1 MVITCLGW
9 ILLYTP
15 EGCTLWVG
23 MIFWNVTRPKRAL
36 YTGKQRRSNTTA
48 LVRSTAEILE
58 TRNYPSSLPFAPKDV
73 ACWYKLFKNSLT
85 EFHIQPDFSLTELNI
100 AIMVIPF
107 NTLFVVITTSPPQ
120 NTPLFANLCT
130 VLS

>member
-1 MVITCLGW
+1 MGSVM
-9 ILLYTP
+9 YP
-15 EGCTLWVG
+15 EGVSPFRGCVFSDGYL
-23 MIFWNVTRPKRAL
+23 L
-36 YTGKQRRSNTTA
+36 KQNAVYRQASPPDTTA
-48 LVRSTAEILE
+48 LVRSTAEIF
-58 TRNYPSSLPFAPKDV
+58 RNSELSQRLPFAPKGV

-120 NTPLFANLCT
+120 NTPPFANLCT
-130 VLS
+130 VSS

>member
-1 MVITCLGW
+1 MTPAATPATGP
-9 ILLYTP
+9 P
-15 EGCTLWVG
+15 EGCPLRG
-23 MIFWNVTRPKRAL
+23 MIFRNVTRPKRAL
-36 YTGKQRRSNTTA
+36 CTGNHRRSNTTA
-48 LVRSTAEILE
+48 LVRNTAEIFRNLE
-58 TRNYPSSLPFAPKDV
+58 LSQRLPFSPKGV

>member
-1 MVITCLGW
+1 MYPGGM
-9 ILLYTP
+9 P
-15 EGCTLWVG
+15 PPGG
-23 MIFWNVTRPKRAL
+23 MIFRNVTRPKKAL
-36 YTGKQRRSNTTA
+36 CTGKHRRTNTTA
-48 LVRSTAEILE
+48 LVRNTAEIFRNLE
-58 TRNYPSSLPFAPKDV
+58 LSQRLPFAPKGV